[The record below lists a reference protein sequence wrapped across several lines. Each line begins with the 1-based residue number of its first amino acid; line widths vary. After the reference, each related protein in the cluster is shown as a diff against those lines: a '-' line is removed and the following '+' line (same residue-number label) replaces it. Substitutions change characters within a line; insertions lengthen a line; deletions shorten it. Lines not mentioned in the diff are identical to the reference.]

1 MAERKRQ
8 RRTAGALLVA
18 SLAAPFAVPSIV
30 RFAAPSI
37 VRFVAPLVAPFIAPF
52 AALFIALFAPAAAAN
67 NAAGLGGLYELAVEN
82 DARFHASR
90 ARYEA
95 VVLNPAISRSR
106 LLPQISLSASRSRYP
121 ERKIRGAAFGLRQNE
136 RNEFS
141 YNLRS
146 YSLNVTQSLFNLE
159 YYIELQKSG
168 SEAERARLDFEAA
181 RQDLIVRLAEAYFG
195 VLSAQDD
202 LEFAR
207 AEKEALARQLEQAQ
221 SRFEL
226 GLDPIT
232 DTRRA
237 EAAYD
242 LAVADEIAA
251 ANRLDVSRSLL
262 RVITG
267 RGAGELRP
275 LADTAPTV
283 APAPDNAAAWIKAAL
298 DKNLR
303 LLSQQ
308 LTANIAAAET
318 ERLRAGHYPTLDL
331 YADRNERDVRGG
343 PSPQTVRDVEVGV
356 RLNLP
361 LFSGGGVHYRTRQA
375 AHRRQ
380 EALQQLEETRRETRQ
395 MAEEAYLNATAS
407 VSRVAALAKARESAR
422 VSYESNQAGFAVG
435 TRSSVDVLLALEDLF
450 DAERDYSDT
459 RHEYILNTLRLKRV
473 AGSLSPEDVREISRW
488 LK

>member
-1 MAERKRQ
+1 MPDK
-8 RRTAGALLVA
+8 V
-18 SLAAPFAVPSIV
+18 
-30 RFAAPSI
+30 
-37 VRFVAPLVAPFIAPF
+37 PF
-52 AALFIALFAPAAAAN
+52 AALLIALFAVPAAASDADDL
-67 NAAGLGGLYELAVEN
+67 AGLYELAVEN

-95 VVLNPAISRSR
+95 VVLNPAISRAR
-106 LLPQISLSASRSRYP
+106 LLPQISLSASRSRFP
-121 ERKIRGAAFGLRQNE
+121 ERKIRGQAFGLRQNE

-141 YNLRS
+141 YNFRS
-146 YSLNVTQSLFNLE
+146 HSVNVTQSLFNLE
-159 YYIELQKSG
+159 YYIELQKSN

-242 LAVADEIAA
+242 LAVADEISA
-251 ANRLDVSRSLL
+251 ANRLDVSRSVL

-267 RGAGELRP
+267 RAAGELRA

-283 APAPDNAAAWIKAAL
+283 APSPDNAAAWIEAAL
-298 DKNLR
+298 GKNLR

-308 LTANIAAAET
+308 LAANIAAAEA

-361 LFSGGGVHYRTRQA
+361 LFSGGGVQIGFLRHLA
-375 AHRRQ
+375 
-380 EALQQLEETRRETRQ
+380 
-395 MAEEAYLNATAS
+395 
-407 VSRVAALAKARESAR
+407 RVAALAKARESAR

-473 AGSLSPEDVREISRW
+473 AGSLSHEDVRAISRW

>member
-1 MAERKRQ
+1 MTTMQDLPPRDLERFPESLPGGGSEDAH
-8 RRTAGALLVA
+8 TPFIAL
-18 SLAAPFAVPSIV
+18 
-30 RFAAPSI
+30 
-37 VRFVAPLVAPFIAPF
+37 LVAPFIAPF
-52 AALFIALFAPAAAAN
+52 AVLSAALLIAAFAQAAV
-67 NAAGLGGLYELAVEN
+67 AGGGDGLAGLYELAVEN

-121 ERKIRGAAFGLRQNE
+121 ERKIRGQAFNVRPGE
-136 RNEFS
+136 SNEFT
-141 YNLRS
+141 YNFHS

-159 YYIELQKSG
+159 YYIELKKSG

-232 DTRRA
+232 GARRA

-242 LAVADEIAA
+242 LAVADEISA
-251 ANRLDVSRSLL
+251 ANRLNVSRSVL

-267 RGAGELRP
+267 RAAGKLRR
-275 LADTAPTV
+275 LDDAAPTV
-283 APAPDNAAAWIKAAL
+283 APSPGNAAAWVEAAL

-361 LFSGGGVHYRTRQA
+361 LFSGGNVRYRTRQA
-375 AHRRQ
+375 AHLHR
-380 EALQQLEETRRETRQ
+380 EAMQQLEETRRNTRQ
-395 MAEEAYLNATAS
+395 MAEEAYLNAAAD

-459 RHEYILNTLRLKRV
+459 RHDYILNTLRLKRV
-473 AGSLSPEDVREISRW
+473 AGSLSPQDVQEVSRW